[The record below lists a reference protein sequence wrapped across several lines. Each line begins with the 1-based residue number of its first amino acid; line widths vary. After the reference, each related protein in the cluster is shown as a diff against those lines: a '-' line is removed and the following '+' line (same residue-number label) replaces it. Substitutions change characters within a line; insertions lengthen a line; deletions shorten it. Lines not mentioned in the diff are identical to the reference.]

1 MKESTLIDT
10 LWSVAE
16 SIWLTKQAQAL
27 GTAGL
32 SPRRCLIS
40 HRAAWREALLSPLDT
55 RCPNKKKKNPFPVQV
70 ARARSAWPRAN
81 PHDRILHTVSYLLH
95 KINRG
100 AAVTAWHFN

>member
-1 MKESTLIDT
+1 MKESALMDT

-40 HRAAWREALLSPLDT
+40 QRAAWREALMSSLDT
-55 RCPNKKKKNPFPVQV
+55 RCPNKKKTKTFSC
-70 ARARSAWPRAN
+70 AGGEGSLGSALH
-81 PHDRILHTVSYLLH
+81 PHDRILHTVSNLFH

-100 AAVTAWHFN
+100 AAVTAWPFD

>member
-40 HRAAWREALLSPLDT
+40 HRAAWREALLSSLDT
-55 RCPNKKKKNPFPVQV
+55 RCPNKKKSFSCAGGEGSLGLAQGEP
-70 ARARSAWPRAN
+70 A
-81 PHDRILHTVSYLLH
+81 
-95 KINRG
+95 
-100 AAVTAWHFN
+100 